1 MILTE
6 QILKGKGAGEGVILF
21 FKTNNLENKSIIS
34 VFDYCISKKW
44 VYPIWLFKYF
54 KEFATTERLIE
65 FYNCLRGKE
74 WFDTATWLLAD
85 FKDNKEFATTERL
98 IEFYNCLGKENLL
111 YNTGYL
117 LINFKDNEEFIN
129 AVKDK

>member
-44 VYPIWLFKYF
+44 VYAIWLFKYF
-54 KEFATTERLIE
+54 
-65 FYNCLRGKE
+65 
-74 WFDTATWLLAD
+74 
-85 FKDNKEFATTERL
+85 KEFATTERL